1 LPTDLLV
8 VPTFGPVL
16 RLIGPRRDKV
26 LDTDSLPSALV
37 FSAFLF
43 LFVYLSLAHHA
54 NASLLGRTTPR
65 TESIISWLKYACV
78 IAAALSG
85 LSLVHS
91 TGIFGWWPV
100 SFLALAL
107 LVFLVVVDRAAAS
120 KLGRQ
125 ARSTSRW
132 VTALRRL
139 VPGIRERGFSAEG
152 HGDNE
157 DSGESDLSG
166 DTLPHRREPDF
177 TAADLISLDQRD
189 REMLRSILRLD
200 VITAR
205 EIMVPR
211 LDMLAVEADA
221 GLTQVC
227 QLMVQGGHSRLPV
240 YEDTID
246 SILGIIH
253 SRDVMEVMAG
263 QNSLSSIRDLVRP
276 AFIIPET
283 KRIDDLLEELQDKG
297 IQMAVV
303 VDEYG
308 GTEGLVTMED
318 VLEEIVGEIEDE
330 FSRTRE
336 AEIIRLPDGA
346 VLVDARV
353 TTDDV
358 DEIFGTRID
367 STDVD
372 TVGGYV
378 YHSLGK
384 IPQLGD
390 VVVTDHL
397 HIEVVSI
404 LGRRLRKLRIQR
416 LDNNDSDSTG
426 H

>member
-1 LPTDLLV
+1 M
-8 VPTFGPVL
+8 
-16 RLIGPRRDKV
+16 
-26 LDTDSLPSALV
+26 DTDSLPSALV
-37 FSAFLF
+37 FAAFLF
-43 LFVYLSLAHHA
+43 LFVCLSLAHHA
-54 NASLLGRTTPR
+54 NASFNSASLLSRTTR
-65 TESIISWLKYACV
+65 WTESIISWLKYACV

-91 TGIFGWWPV
+91 TGTFGWWPA

-107 LVFLVVVDRAAAS
+107 LVFLIAVDRAAAS
-120 KLGRQ
+120 TLDRQ
-125 ARSTSRW
+125 ARSNSRW
-132 VTALRRL
+132 VTALGRL
-139 VPGIRERGFSAEG
+139 VPGIRERGFSAVG
-152 HGDNE
+152 HGDNG
-157 DSGESDLSG
+157 DNGESDLSG
-166 DTLPHRREPDF
+166 DTLPHRKEPDF

-253 SRDVMEVMAG
+253 SRDVMEAMAN
-263 QNSLSSIRDLVRP
+263 QTSLPSIRDLVRP

-297 IQMAVV
+297 VQMAVV

-308 GTEGLVTMED
+308 GTEGLLTIED

-416 LDNNDSDSTG
+416 IDNNGADSTDQ
-426 H
+426 

>member
-1 LPTDLLV
+1 V
-8 VPTFGPVL
+8 G
-16 RLIGPRRDKV
+16 LIGTGRVKV

-37 FSAFLF
+37 LVGFL
-43 LFVYLSLAHHA
+43 LFFAYLSLAYHA
-54 NASLLGRTTPR
+54 SALSNTTLSSDKTTR
-65 TESIISWLKYACV
+65 WKKSIISWFKYACV

-85 LSLVHS
+85 LALVHS
-91 TGIFGWWPV
+91 TGTFGWCPV

-107 LVFLVVVDRAAAS
+107 LVFLVAVDRAAGS
-120 KLGRQ
+120 TVNRQ
-125 ARSTSRW
+125 ARSTARW
-132 VTALRRL
+132 GRALGRL
-139 VPGIRERGFSAEG
+139 VLGTRRRGPSAVG
-152 HGDNE
+152 NGDAGAN
-157 DSGESDLSG
+157 GEADLYG
-166 DTLPHRREPDF
+166 DTFLDREEPAI

-200 VITAR
+200 VTTAR

-211 LDMLAVEADA
+211 LDMLAVAVDA
-221 GLTQVC
+221 SLARVS

-246 SILGIIH
+246 SIVGIIR
-253 SRDVMEVMAG
+253 SREVMEAMAN
-263 QNSLSSIRDLVRP
+263 QNSEVDIRDLVQP
-276 AFIIPET
+276 AFIIPES
-283 KRIDDLLEELQDKG
+283 KRIDELLEELQDKG
-297 IQMAVV
+297 LQMAVV

-330 FSRTRE
+330 FSRNRE
-336 AEIIRLPDGA
+336 AEIVRLADGA
-346 VLVDARV
+346 VLVDAGV
-353 TTDDV
+353 TTDNV
-358 DEIFGTRID
+358 EEMFGTHID

-390 VVVTDHL
+390 VVVTEDL
-397 HIEVVSI
+397 SIEVVSI

-416 LDNNDSDSTG
+416 IENNRSDSSG
-426 H
+426 Q

>member
-1 LPTDLLV
+1 M
-8 VPTFGPVL
+8 
-16 RLIGPRRDKV
+16 
-26 LDTDSLPSALV
+26 DTDSLPSALV
-37 FSAFLF
+37 FAAFL
-43 LFVYLSLAHHA
+43 LFFAYLSLAHHA
-54 NASLLGRTTPR
+54 NASSYTVLSLGKATRRTA
-65 TESIISWLKYACV
+65 SIISWLKYACV

-85 LSLVHS
+85 LALVHS
-91 TGIFGWWPV
+91 TDTMGWWPA

-107 LVFLVVVDRAAAS
+107 LVFLVAVDQAAGS
-120 KLGRQ
+120 TVNRQ
-125 ARSTSRW
+125 ARSTARW
-132 VTALRRL
+132 GRALGRL
-139 VPGIRERGFSAEG
+139 VPGTRQLGSSAAGNGDAGYIREA
-152 HGDNE
+152 
-157 DSGESDLSG
+157 DLSS
-166 DTLPHRREPDF
+166 DTFPNPEEPAIS
-177 TAADLISLDQRD
+177 AADLVSLDQRD

-200 VITAR
+200 VTTAR

-211 LDMLAVEADA
+211 LDMLTVEADSNLA
-221 GLTQVC
+221 QVSK
-227 QLMVQGGHSRLPV
+227 LMVQGGHSRLPV

-253 SRDVMEVMAG
+253 SRDVMEAMASE
-263 QNSLSSIRDLVRP
+263 NSQANIRDLVRP

-297 IQMAVV
+297 VQMAVV

-318 VLEEIVGEIEDE
+318 LLEEIVGEIEDE
-330 FSRTRE
+330 FSRTKE
-336 AEIIRLPDGA
+336 AEIVRLPGGA
-346 VLVDARV
+346 VLVDAGV
-353 TTDDV
+353 TTENV
-358 DEIFGTRID
+358 EEMFGARID

-378 YHSLGK
+378 YHSLGR

-416 LDNNDSDSTG
+416 IEDNGSDSADQ
-426 H
+426 

>member
-1 LPTDLLV
+1 M
-8 VPTFGPVL
+8 
-16 RLIGPRRDKV
+16 
-26 LDTDSLPSALV
+26 DTDSLLSAPV
-37 FSAFLF
+37 FVAVLLLF
-43 LFVYLSLAHHA
+43 GYLTLAHHA
-54 NASLLGRTTPR
+54 SGSSNTASSLGKTSRW

-85 LSLVHS
+85 LALIHS
-91 TGIFGWWPV
+91 TGTVGWWPA

-107 LVFLVVVDRAAAS
+107 LVFLVAVDKAADAAVE
-120 KLGRQ
+120 RQ

-132 VTALRRL
+132 GRALGRL
-139 VPGIRERGFSAEG
+139 LPGTRERGPSAVG
-152 HGDNE
+152 NGDAGGNWQA
-157 DSGESDLSG
+157 DPSG
-166 DTLPHRREPDF
+166 DTFPNRNEPAI

-200 VITAR
+200 VTTAR

-221 GLTQVC
+221 SLAQVSD
-227 QLMVQGGHSRLPV
+227 LMVQGGHSRLPV

-253 SRDVMEVMAG
+253 SRDVMKAMAS
-263 QNSLSSIRDLVRP
+263 QYSQANIRDLVRP

-297 IQMAVV
+297 VQMAVV

-336 AEIIRLPDGA
+336 AEIVRLPDGA
-346 VLVDARV
+346 VLVDAGV
-353 TTDDV
+353 TTEYV
-358 DEIFGTRID
+358 EEMFSTHID

-390 VVVTDHL
+390 VVFTDHL

-416 LDNNDSDSTG
+416 IENNGSDSG
-426 H
+426 GQ